1 MIWDIVKYKFQFSF
15 DEIYESAMKLTFT
28 KQNVLRISATFY
40 DPLGIISLLLF
51 QTRLLFKN
59 ICNKN

>member
-28 KQNVLRISATFY
+28 KQNVLRISAMFY

>member
-15 DEIYESAMKLTFT
+15 DEIYESAMKLTFA
-28 KQNVLRISATFY
+28 KQNVLRISAMFY